1 MIASSK
7 IKTPTMDVP
16 VFANPD
22 CISQAQ
28 QLQKQLSK
36 VYFSTVSL
44 ACILSSQLADFDVSL
59 TVAQFAALNFMFFL
73 ICNLFHSCDVDLVD
87 SFIYTYV

>member
-16 VFANPD
+16 VFVHPD

-36 VYFSTVSL
+36 VYLSTVSIIKL
-44 ACILSSQLADFDVSL
+44 KLKFVTKSRK
-59 TVAQFAALNFMFFL
+59 TVYTFF
-73 ICNLFHSCDVDLVD
+73 HY
-87 SFIYTYV
+87 IYYSKISNITFST

>member
-16 VFANPD
+16 IFANPE

-36 VYFSTVSL
+36 VYFSTVSR
-44 ACILSSQLADFDVSL
+44 DFIC
-59 TVAQFAALNFMFFL
+59 VAN
-73 ICNLFHSCDVDLVD
+73 C
-87 SFIYTYV
+87 